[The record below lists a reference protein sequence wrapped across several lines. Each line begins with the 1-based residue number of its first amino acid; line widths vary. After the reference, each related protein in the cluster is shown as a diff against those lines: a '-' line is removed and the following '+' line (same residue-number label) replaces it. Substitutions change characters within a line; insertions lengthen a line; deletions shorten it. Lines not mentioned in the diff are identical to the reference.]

1 MLVSTGKSALQPV
14 SFPTAKPRVLL
25 VSDNLDR
32 LRLLATGLRQ
42 NEFEITTVSS
52 LEELI
57 AACRSS
63 HDLVALD
70 VSPTEI
76 APMLKQI
83 RASVWHKTIPVL
95 VDATRLNNELTLAG
109 LLPEYRAMPCN
120 RLEMLTLIQRNQDV
134 NQDDP
139 SSRRVL

>member
-14 SFPTAKPRVLL
+14 SFPTSKPRILL

-32 LRLLATGLRQ
+32 LRLLATGFNQ
-42 NEFEITTVSS
+42 NEFDITTVCS

-57 AACRSS
+57 DACHNS
-63 HDLVALD
+63 HDMVALD

-83 RASVWHKTIPVL
+83 RTSVWHKTIPVL
-95 VDATRLNNELTLAG
+95 VDASRLNNELTLAG
-109 LLPEYRAMPCN
+109 LLPEYRAMPCS
-120 RLEMLTLIQRNQDV
+120 RLEMRTLMQRNQEV
-134 NQDDP
+134 NQED
-139 SSRRVL
+139 SASRRVL

>member
-25 VSDNLDR
+25 VSDNKDR
-32 LRLLATGLRQ
+32 LRLLVTGLSQ
-42 NEFEITTVSS
+42 NDFDITTVCS

-57 AACRSS
+57 AACHSS
-63 HDLVALD
+63 HDMVALD

-76 APMLKQI
+76 GPMLKQI
-83 RASVWHKTIPVL
+83 RTSVWHKTIPVL
-95 VDATRLNNELTLAG
+95 VDATRLNNELTLPG
-109 LLPEYRAMPCN
+109 LLPEYRAMPCS
-120 RLEMLTLIQRNQDV
+120 RLEMLALMQRNQDM